1 MPNQQIE
8 HGAPTRLSTITSL
21 LASQKLRVAGR
32 QDFSIRCVSQYFAE
46 GLASRLLHDDTESST
61 IMIHDG
67 EDALFVDMSLCL
79 NPWKR
84 SLWLRESKSVIMVLG
99 YLELSSVSRPCY
111 LLETFDILRGWL
123 LCTECSPLPLLHA
136 HAPLVDVNPRLVLR
150 AIIVEEARDL
160 DLALWNRAVQAQEE
174 LVNMRK
180 SADRATETPTAT

>member
-84 SLWLRESKSVIMVLG
+84 SLWLRESKSVIMALG

-111 LLETFDILRGWL
+111 LLETFDTLRGWL
-123 LCTECSPLPLLHA
+123 LCTECSPPALAARSRAARRREPT
-136 HAPLVDVNPRLVLR
+136 PGPPRDHRGGGTGPRPCSLEPR
-150 AIIVEEARDL
+150 RP
-160 DLALWNRAVQAQEE
+160 
-174 LVNMRK
+174 
-180 SADRATETPTAT
+180 SAGGTC